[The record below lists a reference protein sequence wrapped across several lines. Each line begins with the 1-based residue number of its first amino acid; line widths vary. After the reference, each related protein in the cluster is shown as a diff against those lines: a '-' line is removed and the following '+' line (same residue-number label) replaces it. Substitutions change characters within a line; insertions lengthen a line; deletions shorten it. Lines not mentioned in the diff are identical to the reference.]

1 MQTVTLSVRDDYLDK
16 FSALLDALPK
26 NAVKKINTKSLSAEV
41 QKRVDGYKNGAL
53 KTMPFDS
60 GLDVMR
66 EKLLAKCK

>member
-1 MQTVTLSVRDDYLDK
+1 MQTVTLSVRDDYFDK

-26 NAVKKINTKSLSAEV
+26 NAVKKVHTKSLSLEV
-41 QKRVDGYKNGAL
+41 QKRVDDYKNGTL

-60 GLDVMR
+60 GLGEMR